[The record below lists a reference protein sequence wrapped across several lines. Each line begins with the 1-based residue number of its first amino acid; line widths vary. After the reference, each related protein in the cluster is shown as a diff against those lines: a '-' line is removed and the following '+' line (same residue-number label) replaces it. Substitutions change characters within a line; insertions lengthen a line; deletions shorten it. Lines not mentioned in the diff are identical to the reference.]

1 MSVTTVRVH
10 IDELVLHGFDA
21 GSRHAIA
28 DAVQAE
34 LQQRFAA
41 SWSSMA
47 TASMAQGGAIE
58 RLAAPTVTLSS
69 HARRDGKA
77 IGAAIHR
84 SVTSM
89 HGGRS

>member
-10 IDELVLHGFDA
+10 IDELVLHGFDPA
-21 GSRHAIA
+21 SRHAIA

-34 LQQRFAA
+34 LQQRFTA
-41 SWSSMA
+41 SWSSKV
-47 TASMAQGGAIE
+47 TASMTQAGAIE
-58 RLAAPTVTLSS
+58 RLVAPSVTLSS

-84 SVTSM
+84 SVTSAR
-89 HGGRS
+89 GATS